1 MDLGRAVRGAYVGG
15 RRAIQTRAYDTK
27 REARARIDARK
38 AKNKQARIE
47 EIRGRSA
54 EEQGIMF
61 DDFKANNPDVGNV
74 RGAKKRAEV
83 MADANPMQGNL
94 FGQFMNAVDG
104 FQETVAINNAKR
116 GLEGDLSRGATVAAI
131 TGGVTAS
138 GAALIDLMSF
148 LTQGQQT
155 ENERDEVLP
164 S

>member
-1 MDLGRAVRGAYVGG
+1 MDVGRGIRGAYVGG

-38 AKNKQARIE
+38 AEASKARKE
-47 EIRGRSA
+47 EILGRTR
-54 EEQGIMF
+54 EEQGIMYK
-61 DDFKANNPDVGNV
+61 DYLANNPDAPNV
-74 RGAKKRAEV
+74 RGAKQRAQV
-83 MADANPMQGNL
+83 MADANPMQGRPM
-94 FGQFMNAVDG
+94 GRFMNAMDG
-104 FQETVAINNAKR
+104 LQEQIAINNAKR
-116 GLEGDLSRGATVAAI
+116 GFEGDLSRGATVAAI

-155 ENERDEVLP
+155 ENDRDDVLP

>member
-1 MDLGRAVRGAYVGG
+1 MDVGRGIRGAYVGG

-38 AKNKQARIE
+38 AEASKARKE
-47 EIRGRSA
+47 EILGRTR
-54 EEQGIMF
+54 EEQGIMWK
-61 DDFKANNPDVGNV
+61 DHQANNPDVGNV
-74 RGAKKRAEV
+74 RGAKQRAQA
-83 MADANPMQGNL
+83 MADANPMQGRPM
-94 FGQFMNAVDG
+94 GQFMNAIDG
-104 FQETVAINNAKR
+104 LQERIAINNSKR
-116 GLEGDLSRGATVAAI
+116 GFEGDLSRGATVAAI

>member
-1 MDLGRAVRGAYVGG
+1 MDLGRAARGAYVGG

-38 AKNKQARIE
+38 ADASKARID
-47 EIRGRSA
+47 EIMGRSP
-54 EEQGIMF
+54 EEQGIMYKEY
-61 DDFKANNPDVGNV
+61 KANNPDAPNV
-74 RGAKKRAEV
+74 RGAKKRAQV
-83 MADANPMQGNL
+83 MADANPMQGRPM
-94 FGQFMNAVDG
+94 GQFMNAIDG
-104 FQETVAINNAKR
+104 LQEQIAINNAKR

-155 ENERDEVLP
+155 QNERDEVLP